1 MESPKTPQER
11 LRRMGIAAD
20 PKPEGAP
27 PAAEMAKP
35 PARLAV
41 FLYAF
46 AAATFFGA
54 INAVQIISVDNGHH
68 KWGEAFAHALLL
80 WYLFLPIVPLAIALA
95 QLLPAAQGHRLR
107 NLAIHSLI
115 ALAVGAIHPYA
126 YILAYSLAT
135 QPSWAFL
142 VAKSLLPFLR
152 FWYMQDVLM
161 AVLAYAMTV
170 AATHAFLYYRSFE
183 QGQLRAAQ
191 LQAQLANANLTA
203 LKMQLHP
210 HFLFNALH
218 SISALQMTDREAAQ
232 KMTALLGDFLRMT
245 LRDLHRQEVPLRQEF
260 EFLERYL
267 AIEQMRFGSRLRF
280 SVEAAPEILD
290 AAVPQL
296 ILQPIVENAVRH
308 GIAPYGCGGVIA
320 VSAVRDGE
328 RLLLTVQDSGP
339 GILEE
344 RLQAP
349 APAGLGLSNTRA
361 RLCQLYG
368 TAQHLT
374 LENLSGGGFRV
385 QIEIPF
391 HLSEGKEGRGS

>member
-1 MESPKTPQER
+1 M
-11 LRRMGIAAD
+11 AV
-20 PKPEGAP
+20 
-27 PAAEMAKP
+27 EMAKP
-35 PARLAV
+35 PSRLSV

-46 AAATFFGA
+46 AVATFFGA
-54 INAVQIISVDNGHH
+54 INAVQIISVDNGQHS
-68 KWGEAFAHALLL
+68 WGEAFTHALLL

-95 QLLPAAQGHRLR
+95 QMLPAAQGHRLR
-107 NLAIHSLI
+107 NLCIHSLI

-126 YILAYSLAT
+126 YILAYSLAM
-135 QPSWAFL
+135 QPRWAII
-142 VAKSLLPFLR
+142 VAKSLLPFLH

-161 AVLAYAMTV
+161 AVLAYSMTV
-170 AATHAFLYYRSFE
+170 ATTQAFFYYRSFQE
-183 QGQLRAAQ
+183 GQLRAAH

-245 LRDLHRQEVPLRQEF
+245 LRDLDRQEIPLRQEF
-260 EFLERYL
+260 EFLQRYL

-280 SVEAAPEILD
+280 SVEAAAEILD

-308 GIAPYGCGGVIA
+308 GIAPYGCGGEIV
-320 VSAVRDGE
+320 VSAARDHQ

-344 RLQAP
+344 RLPAP
-349 APAGLGLSNTRA
+349 APAGLGLANTHA
-361 RLCQLYG
+361 RLNQLYE
-368 TAQHLT
+368 TAQRLT
-374 LENLSGGGFRV
+374 LENLAGGGFRV
-385 QIEIPF
+385 QIELPF
-391 HLSEGKEGRGS
+391 HIPDGEEGRSS

>member
-1 MESPKTPQER
+1 MV
-11 LRRMGIAAD
+11 IVAD
-20 PKPEGAP
+20 PKAKGTS
-27 PAAEMAKP
+27 PAVEMAKQP
-35 PARLAV
+35 SCLAV

-54 INAVQIISVDNGHH
+54 INAVEIISTDNGQHH
-68 KWGEAFAHALLL
+68 WGEAFAHALLL

-95 QLLPAAQGHRLR
+95 QRLPAAQGHRLR
-107 NLAIHSLI
+107 NLGIHSLI
-115 ALAVGAIHPYA
+115 ALAVGAAHPYA

-135 QPSWAFL
+135 QPRWAL
-142 VAKSLLPFLR
+142 IVARSLLPYLHY
-152 FWYMQDVLM
+152 WYMQDLLM
-161 AVLAYAMTV
+161 AVLAYAMAV
-170 AATHAFLYYRSFE
+170 AATQAFIYYRSFQ
-183 QGQLRAAQ
+183 QGQLRAAH

-245 LRDLHRQEVPLRQEF
+245 LRDLDRQEVPLRQEF

-308 GIAPYGCGGVIA
+308 GIAPYGCGGEIA
-320 VSAVRDGE
+320 VRAARENE
-328 RLLLTVQDSGP
+328 RLLLTVEDSGP
-339 GILEE
+339 GILVE
-344 RLQAP
+344 RLDAP
-349 APAGLGLSNTRA
+349 APAGLGLANTRA
-361 RLCQLYG
+361 RLSQLYG
-368 TAQHLT
+368 TARHLT
-374 LENLSGGGFRV
+374 LENLSGGGFQVR
-385 QIEIPF
+385 IEIPF
-391 HLSEGKEGRGS
+391 HLSMGPEGRSS

>member
-1 MESPKTPQER
+1 
-11 LRRMGIAAD
+11 MGIVAD
-20 PKPEGAP
+20 PDAEGAP
-27 PAAEMAKP
+27 PAVDTAKP
-35 PARLAV
+35 PSRLTV

-54 INAVQIISVDNGHH
+54 INAVQIISVDNGQHS
-68 KWGEAFAHALLL
+68 WGEAFTRALLL

-115 ALAVGAIHPYA
+115 ALAVGAVHPYA
-126 YILAYSLAT
+126 YVLAYSLAT
-135 QPSWAFL
+135 QPRWAIA
-142 VAKSLLPFLR
+142 VARFSLPYVHY
-152 FWYMQDVLM
+152 WYMQDLLM
-161 AVLAYAMTV
+161 AVLAYAMT
-170 AATHAFLYYRSFE
+170 ATATYAFLYYRSFQ

-245 LRDLHRQEVPLRQEF
+245 LRDLDRQEIPLRQEF
-260 EFLERYL
+260 EFLRRYL

-280 SVEAAPEILD
+280 SVEAAAEILD

-308 GIAPYGCGGVIA
+308 GIAPYGCGGEIA
-320 VSAVRDGE
+320 VSAVRDGQ

-349 APAGLGLSNTRA
+349 SSSGLGLANTRA
-361 RLCQLYG
+361 RLSQLYG
-368 TAQHLT
+368 EAQRLT

-385 QIEIPF
+385 RIEIPF
-391 HLSEGKEGRGS
+391 HISEGNEGRGS

>member
-1 MESPKTPQER
+1 
-11 LRRMGIAAD
+11 MGIVAD
-20 PKPEGAP
+20 SKVEGTPLAV
-27 PAAEMAKP
+27 ETTKP
-35 PARLAV
+35 PSHLTV

-54 INAVQIISVDNGHH
+54 INAIQIISIDNGQHH
-68 KWGEAFAHALLL
+68 WGEAFTHALLL
-80 WYLFLPIVPLAIALA
+80 WYLFLPIVPLAIVLA
-95 QLLPAAQGHRLR
+95 QVLPAAREHKLR
-107 NLAIHSLI
+107 NLCIHSLI
-115 ALAVGAIHPYA
+115 ALAVGAVHPYA

-135 QPSWAFL
+135 QPRWAIL
-142 VAKSLLPFLR
+142 VAKSLLPYLH
-152 FWYMQDVLM
+152 FWYMQDLLM

-170 AATHAFLYYRSFE
+170 AATQAFFYYRSFQ
-183 QGQLRAAQ
+183 QGQLRTAH

-245 LRDLHRQEVPLRQEF
+245 LRDLDRQEIPLRQEF

-280 SVEAAPEILD
+280 SVEAASEILD

-308 GIAPYGCGGVIA
+308 GIAPYGCGGEIV
-320 VSAVRDGE
+320 VRAVRDAD

-339 GILEE
+339 GILEH
-344 RLQAP
+344 RLDASL
-349 APAGLGLSNTRA
+349 GLGLSNTRA
-361 RLCQLYG
+361 RLSLLYG
-368 TAQHLT
+368 TAQQLA
-374 LENLSGGGFRV
+374 LENLAGGGFCVR
-385 QIEIPF
+385 IEIPF
-391 HLSEGKEGRGS
+391 RLSEESEGHSS

>member
-1 MESPKTPQER
+1 MAVEV
-11 LRRMGIAAD
+11 
-20 PKPEGAP
+20 
-27 PAAEMAKP
+27 AKP
-35 PARLAV
+35 PLRRSV

-54 INAVQIISVDNGHH
+54 INAVQIISVDNGQHS
-68 KWGEAFAHALLL
+68 WGEAFAHALLL

-107 NLAIHSLI
+107 NLCIHSLI

-135 QPSWAFL
+135 QPGWAIL
-142 VAKSLLPFLR
+142 VVKSLLPYLR
-152 FWYMQDVLM
+152 YWYMQDVLM

-170 AATHAFLYYRSFE
+170 AATHAFLYYRSFQ

-218 SISALQMTDREAAQ
+218 SISALQMTDRDAAQ

-245 LRDLHRQEVPLRQEF
+245 LRDLHRQEIPLRQEF

-280 SVEAAPEILD
+280 SLEAAAEILD

-308 GIAPYGCGGVIA
+308 GIAPYGCGGEIA
-320 VSAVRDGE
+320 VSAVRDSDH
-328 RLLLTVQDSGP
+328 LLLTVQDSGP

-349 APAGLGLSNTRA
+349 ASSGLGLANTRA
-361 RLCQLYG
+361 RLSQLYG
-368 TAQHLT
+368 IAQHLT
-374 LENLSGGGFRV
+374 LDNLACGGFRV

-391 HLSEGKEGRGS
+391 HVLEGKEGHSL

>member
-1 MESPKTPQER
+1 
-11 LRRMGIAAD
+11 MGVVAD
-20 PKPEGAP
+20 PDAEGASL
-27 PAAEMAKP
+27 AVDTAKP
-35 PARLAV
+35 PSRLTV
-41 FLYAF
+41 FFYAF

-54 INAVQIISVDNGHH
+54 INAVQIISVDNGQHS
-68 KWGEAFAHALLL
+68 WGEAFTRALLL

-95 QLLPAAQGHRLR
+95 QMLPAEQGHRLR
-107 NLAIHSLI
+107 NLAIHSVI
-115 ALAVGAIHPYA
+115 ALGVGAIHPYA

-135 QPSWAFL
+135 QPSWAIL
-142 VAKSLLPFLR
+142 VAKSLLPFLH

-170 AATHAFLYYRSFE
+170 AATQAFVYYQGFQ

-245 LRDLHRQEVPLRQEF
+245 LRDLHRQEIPLRQEF

-280 SVEAAPEILD
+280 SVEAAAEILD

-308 GIAPYGCGGVIA
+308 GIAPYGCGGEIA
-320 VSAVRDGE
+320 VSAARDAD
-328 RLLLTVQDSGP
+328 RLLLTVRDSGP

-344 RLQAP
+344 RLQTP
-349 APAGLGLSNTRA
+349 SPSGLGLANTRA
-361 RLCQLYG
+361 RLSQLYG

-374 LENLSGGGFRV
+374 LENLAGGGFRV
-385 QIEIPF
+385 LIEIPF
-391 HLSEGKEGRGS
+391 HVLGGKEERGSGIRIASAR

>member
-1 MESPKTPQER
+1 
-11 LRRMGIAAD
+11 MGIVAD
-20 PKPEGAP
+20 PKDEGAP
-27 PAAEMAKP
+27 LAVEMAKP
-35 PARLAV
+35 PSRLAV

-54 INAVQIISVDNGHH
+54 INAVQIISVDNGQHS
-68 KWGEAFAHALLL
+68 WGEAFTRALLL

-95 QLLPAAQGHRLR
+95 QMLPAAQGHRLR
-107 NLAIHSLI
+107 NLGIHSLI
-115 ALAVGAIHPYA
+115 ALAVGAVHPYA

-135 QPSWAFL
+135 QPRWAIL
-142 VAKSLLPFLR
+142 VAKSLLPFLH

-170 AATHAFLYYRSFE
+170 AATQAFVYYQGFQ
-183 QGQLRAAQ
+183 QGQLRAAH

-245 LRDLHRQEVPLRQEF
+245 LRDLDRQEIPLRQEF

-308 GIAPYGCGGVIA
+308 GIAPYGCSGEIA
-320 VSAVRDGE
+320 VSAVRDGQ
-328 RLLLTVQDSGP
+328 RLLLTVLDSGP

-349 APAGLGLSNTRA
+349 APAGLGLAITRA
-361 RLCQLYG
+361 RLSQLYG
-368 TAQHLT
+368 PAQHLT
-374 LENLSGGGFRV
+374 LENLAGGGFRV
-385 QIEIPF
+385 LIEIPF
-391 HLSEGKEGRGS
+391 HVLGANEERRS

>member
-1 MESPKTPQER
+1 MEF
-11 LRRMGIAAD
+11 IAD
-20 PKPEGAP
+20 PKVKGAP
-27 PAAEMAKP
+27 LPVEMAKP
-35 PARLAV
+35 PSRVAI

-54 INAVQIISVDNGHH
+54 INAVQIISVDNGQHS
-68 KWGEAFAHALLL
+68 WGEAFAHALLL

-95 QLLPAAQGHRLR
+95 KWLPAVLGHRLR
-107 NLAIHSLI
+107 NLCIHSLI
-115 ALAVGAIHPYA
+115 AFAVGAIHPYA

-135 QPSWAFL
+135 QPRWAII
-142 VAKSLLPFLR
+142 VAKSLLPYLHY
-152 FWYMQDVLM
+152 WYMQDLLM

-170 AATHAFLYYRSFE
+170 AATHAFLYYRSFQ

-245 LRDLHRQEVPLRQEF
+245 LRDLDRQEIPLRQEF
-260 EFLERYL
+260 EFLQRYL

-280 SVEAAPEILD
+280 SVDAAAEILD

-308 GIAPYGCGGVIA
+308 GIAPYGCGGEITVR
-320 VSAVRDGE
+320 AVRDNE

-339 GILEE
+339 GILED
-344 RLQAP
+344 RIDAP
-349 APAGLGLSNTRA
+349 ATSGLGLANTRA
-361 RLCQLYG
+361 RLSQLYG
-368 TAQHLT
+368 VAQHLV

-385 QIEIPF
+385 RVELPF
-391 HLSEGKEGRGS
+391 RLLEGEEGRNS

>member
-1 MESPKTPQER
+1 
-11 LRRMGIAAD
+11 MGIVAD
-20 PKPEGAP
+20 SKVEGTPLAV
-27 PAAEMAKP
+27 ETTKP
-35 PARLAV
+35 PSHLTV

-54 INAVQIISVDNGHH
+54 INAIQIISIDNGQHH
-68 KWGEAFAHALLL
+68 WGEAFTHALLL
-80 WYLFLPIVPLAIALA
+80 WYLFLPIVPLAIVLA
-95 QLLPAAQGHRLR
+95 QVLPAAREHKLR
-107 NLAIHSLI
+107 NLCIHSLI
-115 ALAVGAIHPYA
+115 ALAVGAVHPYA

-135 QPSWAFL
+135 QPRWAIL
-142 VAKSLLPFLR
+142 VAKSLLPYLH
-152 FWYMQDVLM
+152 FWYMQDLLM

-170 AATHAFLYYRSFE
+170 AATQAFFYYRSF
-183 QGQLRAAQ
+183 QQDQLRTAH

-245 LRDLHRQEVPLRQEF
+245 LRDLDRQEIPLRQEF

-280 SVEAAPEILD
+280 SVEAASEILD

-308 GIAPYGCGGVIA
+308 GIAPYGCGGEIV
-320 VSAVRDGE
+320 VRAVRDAD

-339 GILEE
+339 GILEH
-344 RLQAP
+344 RLDASL
-349 APAGLGLSNTRA
+349 GLGLSNTRA
-361 RLCQLYG
+361 RLSLLYG
-368 TAQHLT
+368 TAQQLA
-374 LENLSGGGFRV
+374 LENLAGGGFCVR
-385 QIEIPF
+385 IEIPF
-391 HLSEGKEGRGS
+391 RLSEESEGHSS

>member
-1 MESPKTPQER
+1 MEF
-11 LRRMGIAAD
+11 IAD
-20 PKPEGAP
+20 PKVEGAP
-27 PAAEMAKP
+27 PAVEMARP
-35 PARLAV
+35 PSRLTV

-54 INAVQIISVDNGHH
+54 INAVEIISTDTGQHH
-68 KWGEAFAHALLL
+68 WGEAFGHALLL

-95 QLLPAAQGHRLR
+95 QKLPVVQEHRLR
-107 NLAIHSLI
+107 NLCIHTLI
-115 ALAVGAIHPYA
+115 ALAAGGIHPYL

-135 QPSWAFL
+135 QPRWAIL
-142 VAKSLLPFLR
+142 VAGSLLPFLHY
-152 FWYMQDVLM
+152 WYMQDLLM

-170 AATHAFLYYRSFE
+170 AATQAFLYYRSFQ
-183 QGQLRAAQ
+183 QGQLRAAH

-218 SISALQMTDREAAQ
+218 SISALQMTDGEAAQ

-245 LRDLHRQEVPLRQEF
+245 LRDLDRQEVPLRQEL
-260 EFLERYL
+260 EFLQRYL
-267 AIEQMRFGSRLRF
+267 AIEQMRFGNRLRF
-280 SVEAAPEILD
+280 SVDAVAEILD

-308 GIAPYGCGGVIA
+308 GIAPYGCGGEIA
-320 VSAVRDGE
+320 VRAARDNE

-339 GILEE
+339 GILED
-344 RLQAP
+344 RINAS
-349 APAGLGLSNTRA
+349 APAGLGLANTRA
-361 RLCQLYG
+361 RLSQLYG
-368 TAQHLT
+368 GAQHLA

-385 QIEIPF
+385 QIELPF
-391 HLSEGKEGRGS
+391 HILEGKEEHDS

>member
-1 MESPKTPQER
+1 
-11 LRRMGIAAD
+11 MGIVAD
-20 PKPEGAP
+20 PDAEGAP
-27 PAAEMAKP
+27 LAVEMARP
-35 PARLAV
+35 PSRLTV

-54 INAVQIISVDNGHH
+54 INAVQIISVDNGQHS
-68 KWGEAFAHALLL
+68 WGEAFTHALLL

-95 QLLPAAQGHRLR
+95 QMLPAAQGHRLR

-115 ALAVGAIHPYA
+115 ALAVGAVHPYA
-126 YILAYSLAT
+126 YVLAYSLAT
-135 QPSWAFL
+135 QPRWAIA
-142 VAKSLLPFLR
+142 VARFSLPYVHY
-152 FWYMQDVLM
+152 WYMQDLLM
-161 AVLAYAMTV
+161 AVLAYAMTA
-170 AATHAFLYYRSFE
+170 AATYAFLYYRSFQ

-245 LRDLHRQEVPLRQEF
+245 LRDLDRQEIPLRQEF
-260 EFLERYL
+260 EFLRRYL
-267 AIEQMRFGSRLRF
+267 AIEQLRFGSRLRF
-280 SVEAAPEILD
+280 SVEAVPEILD

-308 GIAPYGCGGVIA
+308 GIAPYGCGGEIA
-320 VSAVRDGE
+320 VSAVRDGQ

-349 APAGLGLSNTRA
+349 SPSGLGLANTRA
-361 RLCQLYG
+361 RLSQLYG
-368 TAQHLT
+368 EAQHLK

-391 HLSEGKEGRGS
+391 HISEGNEGRSS

>member
-1 MESPKTPQER
+1 METVDYRKAR
-11 LRRMGIAAD
+11 NAAL
-20 PKPEGAP
+20 AV
-27 PAAEMAKP
+27 EMARP
-35 PARLAV
+35 PSLLTV
-41 FLYAF
+41 FVFAF

-54 INAVQIISVDNGHH
+54 INAGQIISVDNGQHS
-68 KWGEAFAHALLL
+68 WSEAFGRALLI

-95 QLLPAAQGHRLR
+95 QWLPAAPGHRLR
-107 NLAIHSLI
+107 NLSIHALI
-115 ALAVGAIHPYA
+115 ALAVGGLHPYA

-135 QPSWAFL
+135 QPRWVIIL
-142 VAKSLLPFLR
+142 AKSQLPYLH
-152 FWYMQDVLM
+152 FWYMQDFLV
-161 AVLAYAMTV
+161 AVLAYGMTV
-170 AATHAFLYYRSFE
+170 AATQAFFYYRSF
-183 QGQLRAAQ
+183 QHGQLRAAN

-245 LRDLHRQEVPLRQEF
+245 LRDLDRQEVPLRQEF

-267 AIEQMRFGSRLRF
+267 AIEQMRFGDRLRF
-280 SVEAAPEILD
+280 SVEAGLEILD

-308 GIAPYGCGGVIA
+308 GIAPYGCGGEIA
-320 VSAVRDGE
+320 VHALHDNQ
-328 RLLLTVQDSGP
+328 RLQLTVQDSGP
-339 GILEE
+339 GILDE
-344 RLQAP
+344 RLQSP
-349 APAGLGLSNTRA
+349 APSGLGLANTRA

-368 TAQHLT
+368 ETQRLK

-385 QIEIPF
+385 SIEIPF
-391 HLSEGKEGRGS
+391 HISERTGGPSS

>member
-1 MESPKTPQER
+1 
-11 LRRMGIAAD
+11 MGIAAD
-20 PKPEGAP
+20 SKAEGAHL
-27 PAAEMAKP
+27 AIEMAKP
-35 PARLAV
+35 PSRLAV

-54 INAVQIISVDNGHH
+54 INAVQIISVDNGQHR
-68 KWGEAFAHALLL
+68 WTEAFAHALLL

-95 QLLPAAQGHRLR
+95 QKLPVAQGHRLR
-107 NLAIHSLI
+107 NLCIHSLI

-126 YILAYSLAT
+126 YVLAYSLAM
-135 QPSWAFL
+135 QPRWAIA
-142 VAKSLLPFLR
+142 VARFSLPYMHY
-152 FWYMQDVLM
+152 WYMQDLLM

-170 AATHAFLYYRSFE
+170 AATHAFLYYRSFQ

-218 SISALQMTDREAAQ
+218 SISALQMTDRDAAQ

-245 LRDLHRQEVPLRQEF
+245 LRDLDRQEVPLRQEF

-280 SVEAAPEILD
+280 SVEAAAEILD

-308 GIAPYGCGGVIA
+308 GIAPYGCGGEIA
-320 VSAVRDGE
+320 VSAARDHQ

-339 GILEE
+339 GIL
-344 RLQAP
+344 
-349 APAGLGLSNTRA
+349 
-361 RLCQLYG
+361 
-368 TAQHLT
+368 
-374 LENLSGGGFRV
+374 
-385 QIEIPF
+385 
-391 HLSEGKEGRGS
+391 

>member
-1 MESPKTPQER
+1 
-11 LRRMGIAAD
+11 MGIAAD
-20 PKPEGAP
+20 SKAEGEHLAI
-27 PAAEMAKP
+27 EMAKP
-35 PARLAV
+35 PSRLAV

-54 INAVQIISVDNGHH
+54 INAVQIISVDNGQHR
-68 KWGEAFAHALLL
+68 WTEAFAHALLL

-95 QLLPAAQGHRLR
+95 QKLPVAQGHRLR
-107 NLAIHSLI
+107 NLCIHSLI

-126 YILAYSLAT
+126 YVLAYSLAT
-135 QPSWAFL
+135 QPRWAIA
-142 VAKSLLPFLR
+142 VARYSLPYVHY
-152 FWYMQDVLM
+152 WYMQDLLM

-170 AATHAFLYYRSFE
+170 AATNAFYYYRSF
-183 QGQLRAAQ
+183 QHGQLRAAQ

-245 LRDLHRQEVPLRQEF
+245 LRDLDRQEIPLRQEF

-308 GIAPYGCGGVIA
+308 GIAPYGCSGEIA
-320 VSAVRDGE
+320 VSAVRDGQ
-328 RLLLTVQDSGP
+328 RLLLTVLDSGP

-349 APAGLGLSNTRA
+349 APAGLGLAITRA
-361 RLCQLYG
+361 RLSQLYG
-368 TAQHLT
+368 PAQHLT
-374 LENLSGGGFRV
+374 LENLAGGGFRV
-385 QIEIPF
+385 LIEIPF
-391 HLSEGKEGRGS
+391 HVLGANEERRS